1 MSSQVKRV
9 FLNGLWF
16 YAGSIPVMLPKKQRT
31 RQWQTSSPTPHGGHF
46 IRIVEWAREGT
57 HVEEVDQ
64 FLTEHRARC
73 KQAEE
78 ANPILKNR
86 RRKEKQ
92 AEKAARRAA
101 KKSTEA

>member
-1 MSSQVKRV
+1 MLSQVKRV
-9 FLNGLWF
+9 FLSGF
-16 YAGSIPVMLPKKQRT
+16 RFHAGSIPVMLPKKQET

-64 FLTEHRARC
+64 FLTEQRARC
-73 KQAEE
+73 EQAEQ

-101 KKSTEA
+101 KKSTGM